1 MDPSPFRRGQWASH
15 SLRVT
20 AKELSLVKSKNASIM
35 ERFSKYQKAAAESSF
50 EKKRSNT
57 ENLPPSFNRGSLS
70 ILRKKWEIPGQ
81 ASQTEATHSNS
92 SSQLRQSIG
101 SPKGETVPPESSE
114 VGTTKTD
121 FSVQHSTR
129 FRYPSATEHS
139 SNHTTKESMEH
150 GAEIEKLDTPEHS
163 PKVEKF
169 NVPLN
174 NLKMM
179 FEKGEVA
186 NNKPQEEPGKINTRR
201 IISEKSI
208 SSEDSDSCFTEN
220 SLSLSSGSP
229 DGSPSKPAT
238 QKGFEGSPVLETTP
252 LKDRMARYQAAL
264 SKQNEVKILSDQK
277 ENVPPSPVS
286 SLEKR
291 HVNESSPVSYRN
303 ISDNHGKPEEE
314 IQRPST
320 SPGYSPQGRVLNPVE
335 TTPPK
340 SVKKFQ
346 LPAREICFSC
356 QKTVYPMERLLANKQ
371 IYHNSCFRC
380 SHCSTKLSLANFA
393 SLHGTIY
400 CKAHFNQ
407 LFKSKGNYDEGF
419 GHKPHKE
426 LWVNKND
433 SSETQ
438 ETPVSPTNSKDPSSP
453 VVEDAPIAK
462 VGILAASMEAKTVSS
477 SQDREKQVETK
488 RLRIAWPPPADSSL
502 SGTSMEENI
511 KVFKPKWPP
520 SDEIQRAESEED
532 VDLKKLRRSASL
544 RERSRPFT
552 LSVAKPVDSDKT
564 PDIVSSPSPRLKKS
578 NSFKL
583 RDSWIKKSEDMEL
596 VDPETKPKQDHKD
609 NLCEETQDTKET
621 TSADGV
627 NQVSNKD
634 DVSELEVAEQQ
645 HLPEEVTE
653 NNQSNLESPKDA
665 SLKENRKSQDVGFWE
680 SDEAE
685 ELSVEDQIKR
695 NRYYEDDDDDDDD
708 VERDD

>member
-1 MDPSPFRRGQWASH
+1 
-15 SLRVT
+15 
-20 AKELSLVKSKNASIM
+20 
-35 ERFSKYQKAAAESSF
+35 
-50 EKKRSNT
+50 
-57 ENLPPSFNRGSLS
+57 
-70 ILRKKWEIPGQ
+70 
-81 ASQTEATHSNS
+81 
-92 SSQLRQSIG
+92 
-101 SPKGETVPPESSE
+101 
-114 VGTTKTD
+114 
-121 FSVQHSTR
+121 
-129 FRYPSATEHS
+129 
-139 SNHTTKESMEH
+139 MEH